1 MSLLTYPGRLLECQ
15 LNVRVGLQAGHEQTV
30 EGDGGGHG
38 DAGAEAAAEAGVP
51 LSGPATLRQDGKHC
65 SVCSDTPV
73 RRPAR
78 EEPSL
83 IP

>member
-38 DAGAEAAAEAGVP
+38 GAEAEAAAEAGVP
-51 LSGPATLRQDGKHC
+51 LSGPATLLQDGEHC
-65 SVCSDTPV
+65 SVCSHTPV